1 MPGCCFNNAPLS
13 LSQLPSLPTAVGELL
28 KLFTE
33 QDAHPDSLRRI
44 VDVVRQD
51 VVLTARMLRCASDV
65 HGGHRRFSRLED
77 AAEALGWNGT
87 TAVALRFALSESA
100 ANECPD
106 SQHYLSFWRQSWIR
120 AASASALAKHCPDVD
135 PSEAF
140 TLGLLLKIGR
150 LQLLESKVELFV
162 DRMHEARERGLT
174 LEAIEA
180 ECLEITSTDSSL
192 CLLEQVRLPEH
203 CELAVRWQSEPLGRI
218 MSNRSSTKE
227 MPLALVLRIA
237 NTLANYL
244 SGEESGLALV
254 TAYET
259 MWRLLKIPYDVAHKL
274 VLEIQRDMAVHS
286 ALFCLDS
293 LGGRTSVDLMNDAIE
308 VLSQTIAESASV
320 ASEAEDVGSLERE
333 QRELQKQI
341 QGLTLTTTR
350 DPLTGLYKRDC
361 LLEQLDVLAAWSFR
375 TGQSFGVLFLDVDN
389 FKQVNDD
396 YGHLIG
402 DQILRDFSRVLQKC
416 VPSPEM
422 VGRYGGEEFVVLCFP
437 KHPEDL
443 LGRAEEIRNS
453 IDEMPLEI
461 EGTPLKVTVSI
472 GGAMGIADSATDLFQ
487 TRLLQA
493 ADEAMYRSKTR
504 GGNQAT
510 LANGDGWASQ
520 QGEAIQQDCC
530 VSVRLQP
537 MFRSH

>member
-1 MPGCCFNNAPLS
+1 MSGHCFNNAPLS
-13 LSQLPSLPTAVGELL
+13 LSQLPSLPTAVVELL

-33 QDAHPDSLRRI
+33 QDALSDSPGRI
-44 VDVVRQD
+44 VDVVRHD

-77 AAEALGWNGT
+77 AAEALGWDGT
-87 TAVALRFALSESA
+87 TAVAFRFALSENA

-106 SQHYLSFWRQSWIR
+106 SRHYLNFWRQSWIR
-120 AASASALAKHCPDVD
+120 ATAASALAKHCSDVD
-135 PSEAF
+135 PSEAL

-162 DRMHEARERGLT
+162 DRMHEARVRGLT

-180 ECLEITSTDSSL
+180 ECPEITSTDTSR

-203 CELAVRWQSEPLGRI
+203 CELAVRWQSEPLGWI
-218 MSNRSSTKE
+218 VSNRSSTKE
-227 MPLALVLRIA
+227 VSLALVLRIA
-237 NTLANYL
+237 NILADYL

-254 TAYET
+254 TAYES
-259 MWRLLKIPYDVAHKL
+259 MWRLLKIPYDVAHEL
-274 VLEIQRDMAVHS
+274 VREIQREMAVHS

-361 LLEQLDVLAAWSFR
+361 LLEQLDVLTAWSFR

-389 FKQVNDD
+389 FKQVNDN

-402 DQILRDFSRVLQKC
+402 DQILRDFSRILQEC
-416 VPSPEM
+416 VRIPEM

-437 KHPEDL
+437 KHPEDF
-443 LGRAEEIRNS
+443 LGRAEEIRSS
-453 IDEMPLEI
+453 IDEIPLEI
-461 EGTPLKVTVSI
+461 EGTVLKVTISI
-472 GGAMGIADSATDLFQ
+472 GGAMGMADSATGLFQ
-487 TRLLQA
+487 TRLLEA

-504 GGNQAT
+504 GGNLVT
-510 LANGDGWASQ
+510 LANGDGWVSQ
-520 QGEAIQQDCC
+520 QREVSQHDCC
-530 VSVRLQP
+530 VSARLHP
-537 MFRSH
+537 TFRSR